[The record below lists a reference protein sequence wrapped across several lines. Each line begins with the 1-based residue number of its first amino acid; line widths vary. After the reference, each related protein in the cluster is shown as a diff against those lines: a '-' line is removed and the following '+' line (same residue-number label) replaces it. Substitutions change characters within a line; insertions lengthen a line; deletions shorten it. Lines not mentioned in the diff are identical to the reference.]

1 MARGSNSLI
10 ASIDLS
16 GVESLFDDLGDAAE
30 EAARPAAQAAA
41 QVFYDTA
48 KANVARIKK
57 LSGNLDKA
65 IYQAFSP
72 ENSGQGVAEYH
83 ISWNAKTAPHG
94 HLLENG
100 HWQRYQVVMT
110 RKGWVTLARPESAG
124 KKKPRR
130 RASQAE
136 KDAYYLPRPGGPVYI
151 SGKAFM
157 RGSLRAEPAAVLASA
172 DVLWKALER
181 VK

>member
-1 MARGSNSLI
+1 MAGGANSLI
-10 ASIDLS
+10 AAVDLS
-16 GVESLFDDLGDAAE
+16 GLESLFDDLGDAAE

-48 KANVARIKK
+48 KANVSRIKK

-83 ISWNAKTAPHG
+83 INGTQRPRRTAICWRSDSGSATRWSW
-94 HLLENG
+94 
-100 HWQRYQVVMT
+100 T
-110 RKGWVTLARPESAG
+110 RKGWVTLAR
-124 KKKPRR
+124 R
-130 RASQAE
+130 RAPARRSRGAVLVRLRRMPTTCP
-136 KDAYYLPRPGGPVYI
+136 ALVGRSTFRARPSCGACCV
-151 SGKAFM
+151 
-157 RGSLRAEPAAVLASA
+157 LEPAAVLASA
-172 DVLWKALER
+172 DVLWQALGK

>member
-1 MARGSNSLI
+1 
-10 ASIDLS
+10 
-16 GVESLFDDLGDAAE
+16 
-30 EAARPAAQAAA
+30 
-41 QVFYDTA
+41 VFYDTA
-48 KANVARIKK
+48 KINVARIKK

-100 HWQRYQVVMT
+100 FWQRYQVVMT

-124 KKKPRR
+124 KKK
-130 RASQAE
+130 AAAQSQSGRE
-136 KDAYYLPRPGGPVYI
+136 GCVLPAPSWWAGLHPGQGI
-151 SGKAFM
+151 HARLAA
-157 RGSLRAEPAAVLASA
+157 RGAGCCAGLG
-172 DVLWKALER
+172 
-181 VK
+181 